1 MFDLYVLPLALYEQK
16 ESSSVEGY
24 YVSAASRRAAR
35 TRESDLILLKFSSPR
50 KLLSADIQEIDKYLQ
65 KTAASFFRT
74 NGPVTTAIRKCGGF
88 LNDLIVKFNQ
98 GRKVSQILTGNLQI
112 AVFHGEEAYLAHAG
126 SAVSFVINNER
137 PAVFVNQA
145 AGSQGIGVTK
155 AIKFTFFHAELK
167 NGDRI
172 VLSSHPPQGWTKT
185 ALSEESRN
193 SISHLRKV
201 LLTKAERDFEAVILQ
216 VRKGSGAIHLLRLDG
231 SALEH
236 TTTFEDEETELSIS
250 LTPSEQVDLAP
261 IELGT
266 EQEQR
271 IVKNLESEQ
280 AVQEVSRVEPA
291 AEIPVD
297 SPVDKPELQ
306 IPFGYFQSDQ
316 STHSFPGNGIVQNEK
331 QLIEKESTDKLKS
344 SRQDIIFAD
353 QKWVPEPAVDEGFDQ
368 RKQKTSIDFSQT
380 LAKWLLSIKNFLVN
394 ATSKSEAINSSLS
407 ENTAKLISR
416 SNPAAAGSNSNL
428 SLTSM
433 FFIAILV
440 PVLVVAVSMTIYFR
454 SGRGEQHQK
463 FVLQASA
470 LVTQANEEIDDVK
483 RLIVLQDAL
492 LFLDEA
498 EKYGKTDVSQEL
510 RLIVQKHLD
519 DLQGVTRLQLQASVP
534 TGIDRRIN
542 ISRMVVNS
550 NEDLYALDQV
560 TGRVLRMVA
569 TRPDYEVD
577 TTFMCGPGKFGM
589 TVVHELVDIDLISFS
604 NSRNATI
611 IGIDRGGSVILCS
624 PGSEPFAVTVKVPEM
639 GWGQIHAIGFNG
651 YSLYILDI
659 DERTRDIYRLPAD
672 GLSFDGNPESIF
684 SGNIPVDLADTA
696 DIALYESQLYVLS
709 KSGKLMGCALDNVQI
724 QCTAD
729 IGYGIIQSGQERQTI
744 DMIAGTDFVQIQ
756 TTQPPD
762 PSIYFLDQL
771 NGSVYHFSLALN
783 MQKQISPDFVS
794 LQSAPENPMTA
805 FTVSPYG
812 VMHFAYGH
820 DLYFGYVP

>member
-1 MFDLYVLPLALYEQK
+1 MFDLYVLPLALKEQK
-16 ESSSVEGY
+16 ETSSVEGY

-35 TRESDLILLKFSSPR
+35 TRESDLILFKFSSSR
-50 KLLSADIQEIDKYLQ
+50 KLSSSEILEIDKFLQ
-65 KTAASFFRT
+65 KSATSFFRT
-74 NGPVTTAIRKCGGF
+74 NGPVTTAIRKCGGS
-88 LNDLIVKFNQ
+88 LNEWIVKFNQ
-98 GRKVSQILTGNLQI
+98 GKKISQILAGTLQI
-112 AVFHGEEAYLAHAG
+112 IVFHGDGAYLAHAG
-126 SAVSFVINNER
+126 SGVSFVINIER
-137 PAVFVNQA
+137 PAVFVSSA
-145 AGSQGIGVTK
+145 TGSQGIGVTR
-155 AIKFTFFHAELK
+155 AIKFTFFHVELK

-172 VLSSHPPQGWTKT
+172 VLSSHPPQGWTK
-185 ALSEESRN
+185 ASLSEGSRN
-193 SISHLRKV
+193 SISQLRKV
-201 LLTKAERDFEAVILQ
+201 LLAKAERDFEAIILQ
-216 VRKGSGAIHLLRLDG
+216 VRNGSGAIHQLRLDG

-236 TTTFEDEETELSIS
+236 SNKIEEEVIEAPVAYTPFKQPEL
-250 LTPSEQVDLAP
+250 DP
-261 IELGT
+261 IEPGT
-266 EQEQR
+266 DQEQR
-271 IVKNLESEQ
+271 IVENLANELAIQEQ
-280 AVQEVSRVEPA
+280 SRVEPV
-291 AEIPVD
+291 AELPVD
-297 SPVDKPELQ
+297 FPIDNPEMQ
-306 IPFGYFQSDQ
+306 IPFGNSESDR
-316 STHSFPGNGIVQNEK
+316 STHSFSGSDVVQSKEK
-331 QLIEKESTDKLKS
+331 LLEKESNSKPEL
-344 SRQDIIFAD
+344 SRQDILFAD
-353 QKWVPEPAVDEGFDQ
+353 QKWVPETDGDAGIEQ
-368 RKQKTSIDFSQT
+368 RNQKTSIGYSQI
-380 LAKWLLSIKNFLVN
+380 LAKWLLSIKNILIK
-394 ATSKSEAINSSLS
+394 ATSKSEEINSSLS

-416 SNPAAAGSNSNL
+416 SSLSSAGSNSNL

-440 PVLVVAVSMTIYFR
+440 PVLVVALSMTIYFR

-463 FVLQASA
+463 FVLQAST

-498 EKYGKTDVSQEL
+498 DKYGKTDVSQEL

-519 DLQGVTRLQLQASVP
+519 DLQGVTRLQLQESVP

-542 ISRMVVNS
+542 ISKMVVNS

-577 TTFMCGPGKFGM
+577 TTFMCGPGKFGQ
-589 TVVHELVDIDLISFS
+589 TVVHELVDIDLISYS

-611 IGIDRGGSVILCS
+611 IGIDRVGTVILCS
-624 PGSEPFAVTVKVPEM
+624 PGSEPFTVEMKTPEM
-639 GWGQIHAIGFNG
+639 GWGQIQAIGFNG

-672 GLSFDGNPESIF
+672 GLTFEGNPESIF
-684 SGNIPVDLADTA
+684 NGNIPDDLANTA

-744 DMIAGTDFVQIQ
+744 DMIAGTDFIQIQ

-794 LQSAPENPMTA
+794 LQSIPDSPLTA

-812 VMHFAYGH
+812 IIHFAFGH
-820 DLYFGYVP
+820 ALYFGYIP